1 MSDIVL
7 QSVGLCKSFDEAGRE
22 LPVLRGIDF
31 EVRSGETIAIAGASG
46 SGKSTFLHCLGGLD
60 TLTSGKIFWGTQD
73 ISTLTENRRCV
84 LRNQQLGFVYQFH
97 HLLSEFTALENVAIP
112 LLIANKSTDEAEAA
126 SHAIL
131 KEVGL
136 EHRVLHKPGELSG
149 GERQRVALARALV
162 TRPQCILADEP
173 TGNLDRKTAESVV
186 DLLLSLNQIYRISM
200 ILVTHDP
207 AIVAK
212 MSRQL
217 YLNDGLLASSKKADH
232 P

>member
-1 MSDIVL
+1 MNDIVL
-7 QSVGLCKSFDEAGRE
+7 QSVGLRKSFDEAGRE
-22 LPVLRGIDF
+22 LPVLKGIDF
-31 EVRSGETIAIAGASG
+31 EVRAAQTIAIAGASG
-46 SGKSTFLHCLGGLD
+46 SGKSTLLHCLGGLD
-60 TLTSGKIFWGTQD
+60 TLTDGKIFWAGQD
-73 ISTLTENRRCV
+73 ISMLTENQRCI

-112 LLIANKSTDEAEAA
+112 LLIAEKSVEEAKEAA
-126 SHAIL
+126 GAIL

-136 EHRVLHKPGELSG
+136 AARVLHKPGELSG

-173 TGNLDRKTAESVV
+173 TGNLDRKTAEGIV
-186 DLLLSLNQIYRISM
+186 DLLLNLNQSYQISM

-212 MSRQL
+212 MQRQL
-217 YLNDGLLASSKKADH
+217 YLNDGILLSN
-232 P
+232 